1 MSLSE
6 ARALVVTVR
15 LHAGR
20 YHGEPEWPP
29 SPARL
34 FQALV
39 AGSAKRSTLD
49 DEDVRALTWLE
60 AQAPPSI
67 AAPLAWVGQAVKLWV
82 PNNDLDAKDG
92 DPAAI
97 SLIRTGKEVRPRIFD
112 GTTPLLYVWR
122 VLSADDEPRAIGV
135 CNLARELFQLGRG
148 VDFASATGELITVA
162 AAEEL
167 LQAYPGKVSRP
178 TPGAADKGLVLPCP
192 QPGSLRS
199 LVERHAI
206 TLRRFEVEGKGR
218 KAVDV
223 FQQPPKPSFQ
233 PVSYDG
239 VAHRALFELCA
250 LESPSSFS
258 PGPLTSI
265 GVLTELLRD
274 AAANRLLEALPSQ
287 SARVECGL
295 VGRQVEGTPRVPA
308 EERIRIMPLPSIGH
322 EQADQAVRRMLV
334 EVPAGNP
341 LRADDVFWAFSGLE
355 VTMPSGA
362 TSVVTRADDWTMLEH
377 YGVGGVQRFKS
388 WRSVTPVALP
398 AARRRIEPSRRS
410 AEAKAAGERAAEE
423 KLAQHAV
430 LQALRHAGVRSPA
443 VEVHVQREPLT
454 SKGARAEAFA
464 SGTRFPKERLWH
476 VEVTFRD
483 TLEGPLVLGDG
494 RFLGLGIM
502 EPVRAHASVLAFGVR
517 GGLAPGAAPRGIA
530 LAMRRAVLARY
541 QSVLGP
547 GKNLPS
553 LVTGHR
559 PDGAP
564 VVDEPHLAF
573 AYDEERRRVLVLV
586 LGEVHGRKA
595 ARELAVLHRALEGMT
610 ELRAGRAGR
619 LELVPESIDLD
630 ADPLWARS
638 KRWTSLTPYTV
649 NRHRDCGDAERALQ
663 VDVEASCLAA
673 NKPRPRV
680 RVIDVR
686 SEPNQGLTGMLEL
699 TFDVAVSGPL
709 LLGRSRY
716 KGGGL
721 FCGVPSEERRGRG
734 ESLSRGEPEF
744 GSSAP
749 GPFP

>member
-1 MSLSE
+1 M
-6 ARALVVTVR
+6 
-15 LHAGR
+15 
-20 YHGEPEWPP
+20 
-29 SPARL
+29 
-34 FQALV
+34 
-39 AGSAKRSTLD
+39 
-49 DEDVRALTWLE
+49 
-60 AQAPPSI
+60 
-67 AAPLAWVGQAVKLWV
+67 
-82 PNNDLDAKDG
+82 
-92 DPAAI
+92 
-97 SLIRTGKEVRPRIFD
+97 
-112 GTTPLLYVWR
+112 
-122 VLSADDEPRAIGV
+122 
-135 CNLARELFQLGRG
+135 
-148 VDFASATGELITVA
+148 
-162 AAEEL
+162 
-167 LQAYPGKVSRP
+167 
-178 TPGAADKGLVLPCP
+178 
-192 QPGSLRS
+192 
-199 LVERHAI
+199 
-206 TLRRFEVEGKGR
+206 
-218 KAVDV
+218 
-223 FQQPPKPSFQ
+223 
-233 PVSYDG
+233 
-239 VAHRALFELCA
+239 
-250 LESPSSFS
+250 
-258 PGPLTSI
+258 
-265 GVLTELLRD
+265 
-274 AAANRLLEALPSQ
+274 
-287 SARVECGL
+287 
-295 VGRQVEGTPRVPA
+295 EGTPRVPA

-398 AARRRIEPSRRS
+398 TARRRIEPSRRS

-734 ESLSRGEPEF
+734 ESLSRGEPDF

-749 GPFP
+749 SPIP